1 MKTARQIW
9 EEVQNA
15 YDKCN
20 TKSIRKAETKVYI
33 SVNPEEEILDINHD
47 GKVDAKDKSL
57 AGKVLSSKRRGN
69 SNTSR

>member
-33 SVNPEEEILDINHD
+33 TVNPEEDKFDINHD

-57 AGKVLSSKRRGN
+57 AGKVLASGRKRIWL
-69 SNTSR
+69 